1 MGINIFISLS
11 WNFIVSPS
19 TSSALKCL
27 SDFLDFANFILF
39 TLMSNSELKSNNIG
53 SERCP
58 LDLQMRVRKLR
69 GQRVPYVEVREV
81 TG

>member
-1 MGINIFISLS
+1 MAIHIFISLS

-39 TLMSNSELKSNNIG
+39 TLMSNSELKMSD
-53 SERCP
+53 E
-58 LDLQMRVRKLR
+58 LYDLHLSYNANGPELKHD
-69 GQRVPYVEVREV
+69 
-81 TG
+81 